1 MQLGSTRTFL
11 GVTVIA
17 VVCLIACVMAAGLRA
32 DASAEAGLRAEA
44 LAAAGLPAVAL
55 AKAGPAQNA
64 QDTPT
69 MTDEVFKSVTL
80 LKGIPVDTFFDAM
93 GMFANAMGNDCT
105 FCHSPTA
112 ALDRAAFAVST
123 PRILRARQMI
133 VMMNTINTNFFGGRP
148 RVTCFTC
155 HGGNQ
160 SPRSD
165 PNLALQYSAPPED
178 PNVRDFPADTRI
190 SADQIFDKYLQA
202 IGGAERLAALS
213 SFVAKGTYSGFD
225 TAFEKVPVEIFAK
238 APGQY
243 TTVVHM
249 SGGNSVRTFNGRNGW
264 MAGPDTPMP
273 LVTLTA
279 GNLDRARLEAILS
292 FPGGIRQAFSQWR
305 VGRAVLGDQEVM
317 VVQAVDA
324 GQPVVNLYF
333 DPSGLLIRLV
343 RWTQTPVGF
352 VPTQIDYADYREVAG
367 VKIPFHKT
375 VTQTYMQM
383 DVDLSEVQPNVSVDP
398 ARFAKPAP
406 FQRG

>member
-1 MQLGSTRTFL
+1 MQLGSRRTFP
-11 GVTVIA
+11 GAMAIA
-17 VVCLIACVMAAGLRA
+17 VVCLLGGAMAA
-32 DASAEAGLRAEA
+32 
-44 LAAAGLPAVAL
+44 
-55 AKAGPAQNA
+55 PAQNA
-64 QDTPT
+64 QDRPA
-69 MTDEVFKSVTL
+69 MTDDVFKSVVL

-105 FCHSPTA
+105 FCHSPKA
-112 ALDRAAFAVST
+112 ALDRAAFALPT
-123 PRILRARQMI
+123 PRIARARQMI
-133 VMMNTINTNFFGGRP
+133 TMMNTINESFFGGRP

-165 PNLALQYSAPPED
+165 PNLALQYSVPPED

-190 SADQIFDKYLQA
+190 SANQVFDKYLEA
-202 IGGAERLAALS
+202 IGGAERLARLS
-213 SFVAKGTYSGFD
+213 SFTARGTYSGFD

-243 TTVVHM
+243 TTIVHM
-249 SGGNSVRTFNGRNGW
+249 PAGNSVRTFDGRSAW
-264 MAGPDTPMP
+264 MAGPDTPVP

-292 FPGGIRQAFSQWR
+292 FPAGIRQAFDQWR
-305 VGRAVLGDQEVM
+305 VGRAVLNDEEVL
-317 VVQAVDA
+317 VVQAVGT

-333 DPSGLLIRLV
+333 DSSGLLVRLV

-352 VPTQIDYADYREVAG
+352 VPTQIDYSDYREVAG

-383 DVDLSEVQPNVSVDP
+383 DVDLSEVQPNVPVDA